1 MQWRLERGSAGDID
15 GKMLLQ
21 EMMLEFRRMAQW

>member
-1 MQWRLERGSAGDID
+1 MQWKLERGRAGDID

-21 EMMLEFRRMAQW
+21 EMMLKFGRMDQW

>member
-1 MQWRLERGSAGDID
+1 MQWSLERGRAGDID

-21 EMMLEFRRMAQW
+21 EMMLEFGRMAPW